1 LSVGGDVTVAGVLT
15 YEDVTNVDS
24 IGIVTARSG
33 VDVTGNISVS
43 GTVDGRDVATDGTK
57 LDGIA
62 AGAEVNV
69 QSDWNASSG
78 DAHILNKPT
87 IPTNT
92 NQLTNGAGFI
102 TAAALASSFTK
113 YTYASGSSHTWTK
126 PSTGSTVIVLA
137 WGGGGGGGSYDDNSG
152 GGGGGGGGSCSLQF
166 LKMSDLGSTETITIG
181 QGGTGSNGGI
191 YGGTGTNGGN
201 TTFGSHVT
209 AYGGHGGYGN
219 NNTQRYV
226 TSSTPIGMGGLSGGG
241 SNSEMG
247 ESMLAGGRGAG
258 NRNSGGNHVGPS
270 EGGDTIYGGGGGGH
284 RTYNSGT
291 SGGTSAFAGNGGA
304 GGNTGS
310 NGSTPGGGGGG
321 SRYQAGSGG
330 DGECW
335 VLIF

>member
-1 LSVGGDVTVAGVLT
+1 LSVGGDVTVTGVLT

-43 GTVDGRDVATDGTK
+43 GTVDGRDVATDGIK

-113 YTYASGSSHTWTK
+113 YTFAAGSGSGSTRTHTWTK
-126 PSTGSTVIVLA
+126 PSSGSTAIVLI
-137 WGGGGGGGSYDDNSG
+137 WGGGGGGSRDNSRG
-152 GGGGGGGGSCSLQF
+152 GGGAGSNCQLGIF
-166 LKMSDLGSTETITIG
+166 ALSDLGSTETITLG
-181 QGGTGSNGGI
+181 QGGAAASGLNVGSNG
-191 YGGTGTNGGN
+191 TNS
-201 TTFGSHVT
+201 TFGSHMT
-209 AYGGHGGYGN
+209 AYGGRGGNITGSSNSQHYSQGSTPFGMGGVSLGRYADFGQTIWSGGYGARAA
-219 NNTQRYV
+219 TA
-226 TSSTPIGMGGLSGGG
+226 
-241 SNSEMG
+241 SET
-247 ESMLAGGRGAG
+247 
-258 NRNSGGNHVGPS
+258 GGNA
-270 EGGDTIYGGGGGGH
+270 I
-284 RTYNSGT
+284 
-291 SGGTSAFAGNGGA
+291 FGGA
-304 GGNTGS
+304 GGGS
-310 NGSTPGGGGGG
+310 AESFNQSAGGTSLYGGNGGIGADFGTAGSGSAPGGGGGG
-321 SRYQAGSGG
+321 GTNTSNAGAGG
-330 DGECW
+330 AGECW